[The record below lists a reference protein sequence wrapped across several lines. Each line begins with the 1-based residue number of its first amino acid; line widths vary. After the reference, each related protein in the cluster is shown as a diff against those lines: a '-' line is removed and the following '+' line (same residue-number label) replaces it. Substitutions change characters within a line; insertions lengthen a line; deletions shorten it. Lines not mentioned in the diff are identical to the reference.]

1 MNNKLTILYLHG
13 LNSNGN
19 SRTAKTIKQEC
30 PNWNV
35 LCPTLPVNCD
45 EAISKIK
52 SVLSKNHVDIIIG
65 TSLGGF
71 LALQCHNYF
80 RIAVNP
86 TLHPSKDIVKLGVDE
101 NIANTYTK
109 YENTIIDEED
119 SELTYALFGRND
131 KLISYSNEFL
141 LNYQKDHV
149 LFTDDEHRLSVKSIK
164 NNLIPF
170 VNKIKI
176 EEKRLQK
183 NLHNIMKVDF
193 IYKNVLNE
201 HYVNV
206 FDKNDMIKYLHD
218 VYDILTFSYSSIGG
232 MFGISSP
239 EDLIRKCDM
248 WKLVRK
254 NGKIVAVACYTF
266 KRGGRKSIYSG
277 TDGSD
282 EGKNGLY
289 SIMKEDAKLT
299 DRKVWSECSGKM
311 EHLRLKHGFTPIPAS
326 VVKQLLPDKEIKEL
340 DNDIFHYYRKIG
352 NEYVK
357 KICVGNI

>member
-149 LFTDDEHRLSVKSIK
+149 LFTDDEHRLSVESIK

-170 VNKIKI
+170 I
-176 EEKRLQK
+176 
-183 NLHNIMKVDF
+183 
-193 IYKNVLNE
+193 
-201 HYVNV
+201 
-206 FDKNDMIKYLHD
+206 
-218 VYDILTFSYSSIGG
+218 
-232 MFGISSP
+232 
-239 EDLIRKCDM
+239 
-248 WKLVRK
+248 
-254 NGKIVAVACYTF
+254 
-266 KRGGRKSIYSG
+266 KSI
-277 TDGSD
+277 
-282 EGKNGLY
+282 
-289 SIMKEDAKLT
+289 I
-299 DRKVWSECSGKM
+299 
-311 EHLRLKHGFTPIPAS
+311 
-326 VVKQLLPDKEIKEL
+326 IK
-340 DNDIFHYYRKIG
+340 
-352 NEYVK
+352 
-357 KICVGNI
+357 